1 MLNHLIAPECSTAV
15 IASQNSDHD
24 AGNSIYLAAI
34 AVLRNYPCERT
45 QYPGTSE
52 GKTMNVEDIM
62 TTNVRTISSDK
73 KLAEVVSLMC
83 IYRYSGIPVVDDGK
97 LVGTVS
103 ESDVLGKMFPK
114 LEDLM
119 DHMSNVNYD
128 TQMNQYN
135 DVVNITVKDVMTP
148 VVITVKPDMHILQA
162 ASVMVGRKFRRIP
175 VAVGDKLLGM
185 VSMGDVHKAIYQSTL
200 ATKF

>member
-1 MLNHLIAPECSTAV
+1 M
-15 IASQNSDHD
+15 
-24 AGNSIYLAAI
+24 
-34 AVLRNYPCERT
+34 
-45 QYPGTSE
+45 
-52 GKTMNVEDIM
+52 KVEDIM
-62 TTNVRTISSDK
+62 TTNVRTITSDK
-73 KLAEVVSLMC
+73 KLGEVVSMMC

-119 DHMSNVNYD
+119 SGMSGVDYD
-128 TQMNQYN
+128 ELMNKYS
-135 DVVNITVKDVMTP
+135 DVVSITVRDVMTP
-148 VVITVKPDMHILQA
+148 VVISVKPDMHILQA
-162 ASVMVGRKFRRIP
+162 ASVMCGRKFRRIP

>member
-1 MLNHLIAPECSTAV
+1 MKV
-15 IASQNSDHD
+15 Q
-24 AGNSIYLAAI
+24 
-34 AVLRNYPCERT
+34 
-45 QYPGTSE
+45 
-52 GKTMNVEDIM
+52 DIM
-62 TTNVRTISSDK
+62 TTNVRTVSSDK
-73 KLAEVVSLMC
+73 KLGEVVSLMC

-119 DHMSNVNYD
+119 SGMSTVDYD
-128 TQMNQYN
+128 AQMNQYS
-135 DVVNITVKDVMTP
+135 DVVSIMVKDVMTP
-148 VVITVKPDMHILQA
+148 VVISVKPDMHILQA
-162 ASVMVGRKFRRIP
+162 ASMMVGRKFRRIP
-175 VAVGDKLLGM
+175 VADGDNLVGM

>member
-1 MLNHLIAPECSTAV
+1 M
-15 IASQNSDHD
+15 
-24 AGNSIYLAAI
+24 
-34 AVLRNYPCERT
+34 
-45 QYPGTSE
+45 
-52 GKTMNVEDIM
+52 KVEDIM
-62 TTNVRTISSDK
+62 TTNVRTVSSDK
-73 KLAEVVSLMC
+73 KLGEVVSLMC

-119 DHMSNVNYD
+119 SGMSNVDYD
-128 TQMNQYN
+128 AQMDQYS
-135 DVVNITVKDVMTP
+135 DVVGITVRDVMSP
-148 VVITVKPDMHILQA
+148 VVISVKPDMHILQA
-162 ASVMVGRKFRRIP
+162 ASMMVGRKFRRIP
-175 VAVGDKLLGM
+175 VAIGDELLGM

>member
-1 MLNHLIAPECSTAV
+1 
-15 IASQNSDHD
+15 
-24 AGNSIYLAAI
+24 
-34 AVLRNYPCERT
+34 
-45 QYPGTSE
+45 
-52 GKTMNVEDIM
+52 MNVEDIM
-62 TTNVRTISSDK
+62 TTNVRTVSSDK
-73 KLAEVVSLMC
+73 KLGEVVSLMC

-119 DHMSNVNYD
+119 SGMSNVDYD
-128 TQMNQYN
+128 AQMDQYS
-135 DVVNITVKDVMTP
+135 DVVGITVRDVMSP
-148 VVITVKPDMHILQA
+148 VVISVKPDMHILQA
-162 ASVMVGRKFRRIP
+162 ASMMVGRKFRRIP
-175 VAVGDKLLGM
+175 VAVGSELLGM

>member
-1 MLNHLIAPECSTAV
+1 MKV
-15 IASQNSDHD
+15 
-24 AGNSIYLAAI
+24 
-34 AVLRNYPCERT
+34 
-45 QYPGTSE
+45 
-52 GKTMNVEDIM
+52 KDIM
-62 TTNVRTISSDK
+62 TANVRTITSDK
-73 KLAEVVSLMC
+73 KLGEVVSLMC

-119 DHMSNVNYD
+119 SGMATVDYD
-128 TQMNQYN
+128 KQMHQYS
-135 DVVNITVKDVMTP
+135 DVVNIQVKDVMTP
-148 VVITVKPDMHILQA
+148 VVISVKPDMHILQA
-162 ASVMVGRKFRRIP
+162 ASMMVGRKFRRIP
-175 VAVGDKLLGM
+175 VAVGDELVGM

>member
-1 MLNHLIAPECSTAV
+1 M
-15 IASQNSDHD
+15 
-24 AGNSIYLAAI
+24 
-34 AVLRNYPCERT
+34 
-45 QYPGTSE
+45 
-52 GKTMNVEDIM
+52 KVEDIM
-62 TTNVRTISSDK
+62 TTNVRTVSSDK
-73 KLAEVVSLMC
+73 KLGEVVSLMC

-119 DHMSNVNYD
+119 DNMSTVDYD
-128 TQMNQYN
+128 EQMQKYS
-135 DVVNITVKDVMTP
+135 DVVHVTVKDIMTP

-175 VAVGDKLLGM
+175 VAIGDKLVGM

-200 ATKF
+200 ATRFQ

>member
-1 MLNHLIAPECSTAV
+1 
-15 IASQNSDHD
+15 
-24 AGNSIYLAAI
+24 
-34 AVLRNYPCERT
+34 
-45 QYPGTSE
+45 
-52 GKTMNVEDIM
+52 MNVEDIM
-62 TTNVRTISSDK
+62 TTNVRTITSDK
-73 KLAEVVSLMC
+73 KLGEVVSMMC

-119 DHMSNVNYD
+119 SGMSGVDYD
-128 TQMNQYN
+128 ELMNKYS
-135 DVVNITVKDVMTP
+135 DVVSITVKDVMTP
-148 VVITVKPDMHILQA
+148 VVISVKPDMHILQA
-162 ASVMVGRKFRRIP
+162 ASVMCGRKFRRIP
-175 VAVGDKLLGM
+175 VAVDNKLLGM

>member
-1 MLNHLIAPECSTAV
+1 M
-15 IASQNSDHD
+15 
-24 AGNSIYLAAI
+24 
-34 AVLRNYPCERT
+34 
-45 QYPGTSE
+45 
-52 GKTMNVEDIM
+52 KVEDIM
-62 TTNVRTISSDK
+62 TTNVRTVTSDK
-73 KLAEVVSLMC
+73 KLGEVVSLMC

-119 DHMSNVNYD
+119 DSMSTVDYD
-128 TQMNQYN
+128 EQMNQYS
-135 DVVNITVKDVMTP
+135 DVVSITVKDVMTP
-148 VVITVKPDMHILQA
+148 VVISIRPDMHILQA
-162 ASVMVGRKFRRIP
+162 ASMMVGRKFRRIP
-175 VAVGDKLLGM
+175 VAVGDELVGM